1 LKSNGPGARAA
12 PSAFR
17 SAATA
22 ERTAQRGDVSS
33 GRSGRA
39 PRILIVEDDYI
50 VSLEIEHALTQA
62 GFVVVGMVGAAEAAI
77 AQALALAPTLVIMD
91 IRLRGPRDGIDAA
104 TEIYSQTGIRSI
116 FATAHQDETVR
127 HRARAAAPL
136 GWLPKPYDPNAL
148 IELIREVLSA
158 D

>member
-17 SAATA
+17 SADTP
-22 ERTAQRGDVSS
+22 ELTAQHDGGSERSS
-33 GRSGRA
+33 CPA
-39 PRILIVEDDYI
+39 RILIVEDDYI

-62 GFVVVGMVGAAEAAI
+62 GFVVVGVVGGADAAI
-77 AQALALAPTLVIMD
+77 AQALALAPTLVVMD

-104 TEIYSQTGIRSI
+104 TEIYGQTGVRSI
-116 FATAHQDETVR
+116 FATAHQDATVR
-127 HRARAAAPL
+127 DRAKAAAPL
-136 GWLPKPYDPNAL
+136 GWLAKPYDPDAL
-148 IELIREVLSA
+148 IELIQEVLKA